1 MPAPLLSCGR
11 CARGITAWGHW
22 GLSSGVPC
30 RKMAGPGSYRRQLNV
45 ESILKRGFKI
55 EGETGTEA
63 CLVSMAVD
71 VVTSTYLGDFIPQ

>member
-1 MPAPLLSCGR
+1 
-11 CARGITAWGHW
+11 
-22 GLSSGVPC
+22 
-30 RKMAGPGSYRRQLNV
+30 MAGPGSYRRQLNV